1 MYICTNRHF
10 SQLPGIL
17 YCSQNIQNRPTLFL
31 SSHCL
36 DGDFFL
42 SFLVIW
48 TLQPKQSLNDTIE
61 GKLCTCYSLK
71 TSYDFILIK
80 QWGDKPQWNCS
91 SVQLV
96 FELLKMT
103 ALCKNGCNS
112 WRVQSFILTLKDFKN
127 ISLVLCDIKMIN
139 HKCIHLILQVHHH
152 TFDWLTH
159 SAVVLLLSIWSLT
172 LLCFTYSNG

>member
-1 MYICTNRHF
+1 MYICTNKHF

-17 YCSQNIQNRPTLFL
+17 YCSQNIQNRPTSFM

-36 DGDFFL
+36 DGDLFL
-42 SFLVIW
+42 SFLVVW
-48 TLQPKQSLNDTIE
+48 TLQTQ

-71 TSYDFILIK
+71 ASYDFTLIK

-91 SVQLV
+91 NVQLV

-103 ALCKNGCNS
+103 TLCKNGCNS

-159 SAVVLLLSIWSLT
+159 SGAVLLSIWSLT
-172 LLCFTYSNG
+172 LLSFHL

>member
-1 MYICTNRHF
+1 MIIIY
-10 SQLPGIL
+10 IL
-17 YCSQNIQNRPTLFL
+17 YCSQNIQNRPTPFI

-71 TSYDFILIK
+71 ASYDFILIK

-91 SVQLV
+91 NVQLV
-96 FELLKMT
+96 FEPLKMT

-112 WRVQSFILTLKDFKN
+112 WRVQSFILTLKNFKN

-159 SAVVLLLSIWSLT
+159 SAVLLLLSIWSLT